1 MTKGLVVSCYFRGI
15 RFSWYFRFAFVD
27 FIAPLWGKTSHP
39 RLGLLS
45 QCDCLVS
52 CKGNPLIES
61 VFDQSSSSSTCPVQ
75 LNDRKVNSNYLRK
88 INEIV
93 NLMNFPANESVSINF
108 RFEFNNL
115 FGEILNWCGPDPTP
129 GSPNLAS
136 GCYGLRP
143 TLRAQR
149 CYALNVFCSW
159 VKPLPPKKNHA
170 KNWAGNMTLSQ

>member
-1 MTKGLVVSCYFRGI
+1 MQGSVHWSKIKIFPSVASLMAPGTDILRIHRSKKLHCSQVGRIHHGLKLNPFLTNL
-15 RFSWYFRFAFVD
+15 
-27 FIAPLWGKTSHP
+27 APVQRVP
-39 RLGLLS
+39 
-45 QCDCLVS
+45 
-52 CKGNPLIES
+52 
-61 VFDQSSSSSTCPVQ
+61 SSSTIGRLIQ
-75 LNDRKVNSNYLRK
+75 IYLKK

-149 CYALNVFCSW
+149 CYALNVFFSW

>member
-1 MTKGLVVSCYFRGI
+1 MSVSKTRVPQNG
-15 RFSWYFRFAFVD
+15 W
-27 FIAPLWGKTSHP
+27 FIMENPIKMDD
-39 RLGLLS
+39 LGGTTIF
-45 QCDCLVS
+45 
-52 CKGNPLIES
+52 GNIHIMKYIIES

-75 LNDRKVNSNYLRK
+75 PNDRKVNSNNLKK

-129 GSPNLAS
+129 GPPNLAS

-149 CYALNVFCSW
+149 CYALNVFFSW
-159 VKPLPPKKNHA
+159 VKPLPLKKKHA